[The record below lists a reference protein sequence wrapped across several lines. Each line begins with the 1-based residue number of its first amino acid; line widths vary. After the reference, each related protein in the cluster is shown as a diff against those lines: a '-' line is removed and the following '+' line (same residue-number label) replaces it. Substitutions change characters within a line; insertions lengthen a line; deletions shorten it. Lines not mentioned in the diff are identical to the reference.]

1 MMNERI
7 REVKIDEVTIL
18 QDIAKRT
25 FYNTF
30 KSSYSDE
37 DFNKFLM
44 TYHLDKLE
52 NELQN
57 KASFHYF
64 TRLANR

>member
-1 MMNERI
+1 MLMMNERI

-44 TYHLDKLE
+44 T
-52 NELQN
+52 
-57 KASFHYF
+57 
-64 TRLANR
+64 RII